1 MQREAWRGGFSL
13 SFLAEFG
20 AFVSSIF
27 LICCNLVT
35 LLVFSFII
43 YIFFIMNRYD
53 SSLILLQVFFDNN

>member
-1 MQREAWRGGFSL
+1 
-13 SFLAEFG
+13 
-20 AFVSSIF
+20 